1 MDNGLEIDFYY
12 NIRLQSTQEVKEESI
27 ADWLQYILNYSE
39 LVEDL
44 SWAIGPDESLV
55 YYICKKNVGRWHLV
69 IA

>member
-1 MDNGLEIDFYY
+1 MDNELEIDFYY

-44 SWAIGPDESLV
+44 SQAIDPNESLV
-55 YYICKKNVGRWHLV
+55 Y
-69 IA
+69 